1 MNTIFNRRSVRQFKD
16 QKVES
21 DKIESLLRA
30 AMQAP
35 SAINQQPWEFL
46 VVTNKESL
54 VQLSKMSPYSAMVEK
69 APLAIIVLTNTSIMK
84 APQLWQQ
91 DAAAATENILL
102 QAVDLDLGAV
112 WLGVGTIKERED
124 YIKKMFDLPEN
135 ITPFNVIAIGYSTN
149 ENANKFVD
157 RYDEKK
163 VHYEKY

>member
-135 ITPFNVIAIGYSTN
+135 ITPFNVMAIGYSTY
-149 ENANKFVD
+149 ENANKFID